1 MTEFMFTL
9 TIITLVLAVYYL
21 IYHVGTVWI
30 SMIAAVQIA
39 RETRWPH
46 KFEEIET
53 FSNPLAP
60 LVSVIVPAH
69 NEEAGIAAAVDSLRH
84 LRPSARDSR
93 RRRWLDRS
101 HLRCACEPLRA
112 APAQALAPRRARAP
126 AG

>member
-21 IYHVGTVWI
+21 IYHLGTVWI
-30 SMIAAVQIA
+30 VMIAAVQIA

-69 NEEAGIAAAVDSLRH
+69 NEEAGSL
-84 LRPSARDSR
+84 LRSTRCGTCATQRSR
-93 RRRWLDRS
+93 FS
-101 HLRCACEPLRA
+101 S
-112 APAQALAPRRARAP
+112 
-126 AG
+126 